1 MNAKWLLFIPT
12 LSVAP
17 TLMAADP
24 ASSSITYEIK
34 GRIAA
39 SDALWD
45 YVSVDAM
52 TRRLYVGRIGGV
64 MAVDLGSQSVAPVL
78 VASPLVHAV
87 LPLGDTGLVA
97 STNGAGNTVS
107 IFDGKTGHVVATIP
121 AGREPDALVLEP
133 KSGLLV
139 AANAESGDLTLIDVK
154 RLAAVGN
161 IAVGGKPEF
170 LAVDGEGLVYN
181 NIENRSEVAV
191 IDITSRKILHKIKLS
206 GCREPTGLAFDVP
219 DFLLISVC
227 QNGVVKFINARTY
240 KDVATFTVGK
250 GPDAAI
256 FDTARRVAFVPSGG
270 DGTLT
275 VFAVRSAR
283 DITVQQT
290 LHTRLGTRTGAVDPA
305 TGTVYL
311 PSAQLAPPAKP
322 DAWPSVVPG
331 TFAVLVVAPK
341 Q

>member
-1 MNAKWLLFIPT
+1 MNAQWLPLILT
-12 LSVAP
+12 LSAAP

-24 ASSSITYEIK
+24 ASSGLTYEIK

-45 YVSVDAM
+45 YLSVDAVAH
-52 TRRLYVGRIGGV
+52 RLYVGRIGGV
-64 MAVDLGSQSVAPVL
+64 MAVDLSSQLVTPVL

-87 LPLGDTGLVA
+87 LPLADTGLVA
-97 STNGAGNTVS
+97 STNGEENTVS
-107 IFDGKTGHVVATIP
+107 IFEGKTGHVVATIP

-139 AANAESGDLTLIDVK
+139 AANGESQNWTLIDVK

-181 NIENRSEVAV
+181 NIENRNEVAV
-191 IDITSRKILHKIKLS
+191 IDITARKVVRKIKLS

-240 KDVATFTVGK
+240 KDAATFSVGK

-256 FDTARRVAFVPSGG
+256 FDATRRTAFVPSGG

-275 VFAVRSAR
+275 IFAVRSST
-283 DITVQQT
+283 DIRVQQT
-290 LHTRLGTRTGAVDPA
+290 LHTKLGTRTGAVDPA
-305 TGTVYL
+305 TGILYL